1 MAEGNTE
8 LYRNGK
14 GQTDSML
21 SKSFGTHVRLQ
32 LGPKRALPDLA
43 SCVDKVAERK
53 EAIRI

>member
-14 GQTDSML
+14 GQTGSTL
-21 SKSFGTHVRLQ
+21 SKILGTHVRLQ
-32 LGPKRALPDLA
+32 SGPGRALPDLA